1 MIRQEPK
8 VHFLYENVSL
18 GSFLDSVPTCEEV
31 EFAAFEDVHAKSSLR
46 IGKNADLEI
55 RLRRDGPPQDQWLA
69 KGVIRILLW
78 NSDVQIDG
86 FYPANFC
93 NEKPFHV
100 VDLMSRKSLQSEV
113 GEEVFNVDVSIKFDK
128 WEGLKVIKLFQ
139 FDHRYLDSNLNLNV
153 QGHDFYVRSKTVF
166 KEIPAL
172 REYLEQNF
180 EAGTKQYVISDL
192 QGEKSMPAFE
202 TMLQVAF
209 RCSFITNLHE
219 VGEVLS
225 LAFRFDYPQL
235 KKKCEYY
242 LMNEPESE
250 WFQKL
255 AFADLYDLP
264 LLRQHV
270 LDNTVGLRQICKH
283 LHYHRFLSTETLRSI
298 LAKAL
303 EMSDL
308 KQFGEEPPSGWQTPC
323 LHKITENRW
332 ERLKRVPVVGGIVG
346 EPDVTEAVEKFE
358 STFMPKHFGVEL
370 ITPHFS
376 FAEKKL
382 NLFNYNIQ
390 LGPDHRLLYKLEW
403 NNVQPANLVWSVDA
417 TVLIRMQYL
426 GSHSW
431 EHSERVC
438 FDYDHQSIFFDG
450 LHIQKVF
457 PGGVEHLLD
466 GLGSNP
472 TLPMVEMLV
481 MVQKIRGLQL
491 DPKEMVEEMDDEWIL
506 QPARNSPIVCCGKY
520 VYVDKDVLRAKS
532 RIFSKIFEQTYE
544 PITIPLLPE
553 KFDVFAGFLDILHGE
568 DVHFN
573 YQNVFLIAEFARCY
587 QVEDLLNRVV
597 DWLIEEPGMS
607 KIQKL
612 ELSVI
617 HAIPELQKFVTEN
630 IVSLDELLA
639 MLEGLPNFSRRV
651 LQLLQDR
658 MCTLPLPSN
667 NIFEE

>member
-1 MIRQEPK
+1 MNTPFGRRGHAHI
-8 VHFLYENVSL
+8 VSS
-18 GSFLDSVPTCEEV
+18 GD
-31 EFAAFEDVHAKSSLR
+31 
-46 IGKNADLEI
+46 
-55 RLRRDGPPQDQWLA
+55 
-69 KGVIRILLW
+69 
-78 NSDVQIDG
+78 
-86 FYPANFC
+86 
-93 NEKPFHV
+93 
-100 VDLMSRKSLQSEV
+100 
-113 GEEVFNVDVSIKFDK
+113 
-128 WEGLKVIKLFQ
+128 
-139 FDHRYLDSNLNLNV
+139 
-153 QGHDFYVRSKTVF
+153 
-166 KEIPAL
+166 
-172 REYLEQNF
+172 
-180 EAGTKQYVISDL
+180 
-192 QGEKSMPAFE
+192 
-202 TMLQVAF
+202 
-209 RCSFITNLHE
+209 LHE

-376 FAEKKL
+376 FAEK

-426 GSHSW
+426 GSQGVPRRRRAS
-431 EHSERVC
+431 SRRP
-438 FDYDHQSIFFDG
+438 FD
-450 LHIQKVF
+450 K
-457 PGGVEHLLD
+457 
-466 GLGSNP
+466 
-472 TLPMVEMLV
+472 
-481 MVQKIRGLQL
+481 
-491 DPKEMVEEMDDEWIL
+491 W
-506 QPARNSPIVCCGKY
+506 
-520 VYVDKDVLRAKS
+520 
-532 RIFSKIFEQTYE
+532 
-544 PITIPLLPE
+544 
-553 KFDVFAGFLDILHGE
+553 
-568 DVHFN
+568 
-573 YQNVFLIAEFARCY
+573 
-587 QVEDLLNRVV
+587 
-597 DWLIEEPGMS
+597 
-607 KIQKL
+607 
-612 ELSVI
+612 
-617 HAIPELQKFVTEN
+617 
-630 IVSLDELLA
+630 
-639 MLEGLPNFSRRV
+639 EGLKVIKLFQFDHRYLDSNLNLNVQGHDFYVRSKTVFKEIPALREYLEQNFEAGTKQYVISD
-651 LQLLQDR
+651 LQGEKSMPAFETMLQVAFR
-658 MCTLPLPSN
+658 CSFITN
-667 NIFEE
+667 Y